1 MDEGLG
7 PKCIVCAR
15 KLTFTKLPTVERRVP
30 DVASSVRAMGC
41 YEVREVRARLVG
53 ESRDAGSRKSAR

>member
-15 KLTFTKLPTVERRVP
+15 KLTFTKLPAVELP

-41 YEVREVRARLVG
+41 YEVREVRARG
-53 ESRDAGSRKSAR
+53 G